1 MLNSLKLTAST
12 LFVVGLLAT
21 APAMAD
27 QALAQ
32 KSNCLACHSKDKAV
46 VGPAFADIAKKYAGD
61 ANAVKTLSAKV
72 KSGGSGA
79 WGAVPMPPN
88 PTVSE
93 ADVDTLVKWILAGA
107 K

>member
-1 MLNSLKLTAST
+1 MFKSMKLTVSA
-12 LFVVGLLAT
+12 LFVAGLMAT

-72 KSGGSGA
+72 KAGGSGT
-79 WGAVPMPPN
+79 WGAIPMPPN
-88 PTVSE
+88 ATISD
-93 ADVDTLVKWILAGA
+93 ADVETLVKWILAGA
-107 K
+107 N